1 MGARRINAKKKEK
14 RRAHSANRKAQE
26 KAEGVKSP
34 AERERKASRPRAT
47 GR

>member
-1 MGARRINAKKKEK
+1 MGARRINAKEKEK

-34 AERERKASRPRAT
+34 GERNASRPRAT